1 MGYLRCGA
9 VTHDA
14 SEPSHSSQAR
24 LTRGMPPAL
33 MPLRARRRLAL
44 ALLIITA
51 ASCAPP
57 LQNGGVELHEG
68 FAERLSAICRFRHEA
83 TGGALPCAA
92 PEERSPPART
102 RRITGP
108 SDALGGPLAIGRAG
122 DLLLENNLVVV
133 VIDQL
138 GRGQGFA
145 ESGGNLVDAADAVT
159 REDELGQ
166 VFTYLGAFPR
176 QAVYASLTSGV
187 DARGAAWVEARGHE
201 LYEERLQVVTRY
213 ELAPGERALAITT
226 TLTNDGA
233 VSVAGLGLGDAVQWG
248 AAEKFAP
255 GQPANFKGEATVP
268 WIGGAGRFAGYGF
281 VGEGVAAATSA
292 TGTAAASEAALS
304 PSMSVK
310 SGTAWSNYELS
321 RGISLAPGQ
330 HVSYRRALVIAPRG
344 DTLGVAAEIAF
355 RQGRGIGAVE
365 IEFVGPRGEPL
376 APPEGGQVV
385 LEPQSGA
392 GASVPLSLRISAAA
406 SAANVTSAASVTSA
420 ANVTSVANARSAAA
434 DAPTG
439 QYLLS
444 FEDAGR
450 RELGKVAITV
460 EPGKVAKARLAVS
473 DASTIRVALR
483 ERDRT
488 GDPAPGS
495 ERMSPAKVQLFD
507 AATSARVGLPLLA
520 FRGVLTI
527 PAAPGRY
534 RVVASRGPEFALAE
548 KEVTVPEGSA
558 GGATVEL
565 TLDRVVRTRGFVA
578 CDLHQHTARSFDA
591 GVSTAE
597 RAASNAAE
605 GVECAVA
612 SEHNAVVDMAKVV
625 ERLGLAAYLRSIV
638 GDELTSDASRDPF
651 GHVNAFPLTV
661 DPADARGGALSVRD
675 KSAKEVF
682 DALRAL
688 PGERVIQVNHPRLG
702 RIGYFDQLRFDPKTG
717 VGAAPGY
724 DARFDAVEV
733 WSGRH
738 AASRDQVLF
747 DLWALLRTGHPVTPT
762 ANTDT
767 HGVVGQEAGYPRT
780 YVRVPEDDPARLDPT
795 ALVEGIA
802 QQRDVVLTNGPF
814 VSMRLGAA
822 EQGARVSLGDK
833 GAAVSELLVTV
844 ERAPWIEVSELVLY
858 VGGEMLPPV
867 ALSGR
872 AGSSGSLVDEV
883 TFTLERAGVAKVGG
897 GKAGGLAGRARK
909 VAITGDTFIVAV
921 ARGARPLEPVLTG
934 DAADILPF
942 GMTAPIWI
950 DADGDGKC
958 LGR

>member
-1 MGYLRCGA
+1 MRLVLR
-9 VTHDA
+9 
-14 SEPSHSSQAR
+14 PRPAR
-24 LTRGMPPAL
+24 T
-33 MPLRARRRLAL
+33 RLAL
-44 ALLIITA
+44 GLIA
-51 ASCAPP
+51 AAAACAPP

-68 FAERLSAICRFRHEA
+68 FAERLSAMCRFRRDA
-83 TGGALPCAA
+83 AGGALPCAG
-92 PEERSPPART
+92 PEERPASARV

-108 SDALGGPLAIGRAG
+108 GDALGGPLAIGRAG
-122 DLLLENNLVVV
+122 DLLLENDLVAV

-159 REDELGQ
+159 RQDELGQ

-176 QAVYASLTSGV
+176 QAVYEALTSGV
-187 DARGAAWVEARGHE
+187 DARGAAWAEARGHE
-201 LYEERLQVVTRY
+201 LYEPRLEVVTRY
-213 ELAPGERALAITT
+213 ELSPGQRALAITT
-226 TLTNDGA
+226 TLTNEGA
-233 VSVAGLGLGDAVQWG
+233 ESLAGLGLGDAVQWG

-268 WIGGAGRFAGYGF
+268 WIGGAGKLAGYGF
-281 VGEGVAAATSA
+281 VGEGL
-292 TGTAAASEAALS
+292 AAASSAAGGSAARETS
-304 PSMSVK
+304 PPASMSVK
-310 SGTAWSNYELS
+310 SGTAWSNYELA
-321 RGISLAPGQ
+321 RGLTLAPGQ
-330 HVSYRRALVIAPRG
+330 RASYRRALVIAPRG
-344 DTLGVAAEIAF
+344 DTLGVAAEVAF
-355 RQGRGIGAVE
+355 RQGHGLGAVA
-365 IEFVGPRGEPL
+365 IDLVGPRGEPV
-376 APPEGGQVV
+376 APPEGGQVL
-385 LEPQSGA
+385 LEPQGGA
-392 GASVPLSLRISAAA
+392 GAAAPLSLRAAAAVAAADGA
-406 SAANVTSAASVTSA
+406 SAARVASV
-420 ANVTSVANARSAAA
+420 AA
-434 DAPTG
+434 DAPAG

-444 FEDAGR
+444 FEGAGR

-473 DASTIRVALR
+473 DAGTIRVALR

-488 GDPAPGS
+488 GERAAGA

-507 AATSARVGLPLLA
+507 AASGARVGLPRLA
-520 FRGVLTI
+520 FRGALTI

-534 RVVASRGPEFALAE
+534 RVVASRGPEFTLATQ
-548 KEVTVPEGSA
+548 EVTVPEGGDVGPEPSA
-558 GGATVEL
+558 VEL

-591 GVSTAE
+591 GVSMAE

-612 SEHNAVVDMAKVV
+612 SEHNAVVDMTEVV
-625 ERLGLAAYLRSIV
+625 ERLGLASYLRSIV

-661 DPADARGGALSVRD
+661 DPADARGGALPVRD
-675 KSAKEVF
+675 RSAKEVF
-682 DALRAL
+682 DALLSL

-717 VGAAPGY
+717 VGAEPGY

-738 AASRDQVLF
+738 AASRDQVLG

-780 YVRVPEDDPARLDPT
+780 YVRVPEDEPARLDPG
-795 ALVEGIA
+795 ALVSGIA
-802 QQRDVVLTNGPF
+802 RYRDVVLTNGPF

-822 EQGARVSLGDK
+822 EQGARVSLGAK
-833 GAAVSELLVTV
+833 GATEDLVVTV

-858 VGGEMLPPV
+858 VGGEALPPV

-872 AGSSGSLVDEV
+872 AGPSGSLLDEV
-883 TFTLERAGVAKVGG
+883 TFTLDRAGAGKDGK
-897 GKAGGLAGRARK
+897 KAGKGAARK
-909 VAITGDTFIVAV
+909 VSITGDTFIVAV
-921 ARGARPLEPVLTG
+921 ARGSRPLEPVLTG
-934 DAADILPF
+934 DAVDILPF
-942 GMTAPIWI
+942 GMTAPIWV
-950 DADGDGKC
+950 DADGDGRC